1 MNFAERTLNQL
12 VFLILF
18 ITKNLYEFYL
28 NRISL
33 RYVFTGTVLIVPL
46 LFIFYLFIISE
57 AVEWIKEQ
65 NKQTQLYES

>member
-1 MNFAERTLNQL
+1 MNFAERTINQF

-18 ITKNLYEFYL
+18 ISKDLYEFYF

>member
-1 MNFAERTLNQL
+1 MKFAERTINQL

-18 ITKNLYEFYL
+18 ISKDLYEFYL